1 MRRQRR
7 VFVLESV
14 PVNVLLD
21 HEGRAVRRYGK
32 GTNMHL
38 KTAAIVG
45 AVAGALVLLGL
56 ISFIFSSVF
65 S

>member
-1 MRRQRR
+1 MKA
-7 VFVLESV
+7 
-14 PVNVLLD
+14 
-21 HEGRAVRRYGK
+21 GRYGK
-32 GTNMHL
+32 GINMHL

-45 AVAGALVLLGL
+45 AVAGALVLVGL